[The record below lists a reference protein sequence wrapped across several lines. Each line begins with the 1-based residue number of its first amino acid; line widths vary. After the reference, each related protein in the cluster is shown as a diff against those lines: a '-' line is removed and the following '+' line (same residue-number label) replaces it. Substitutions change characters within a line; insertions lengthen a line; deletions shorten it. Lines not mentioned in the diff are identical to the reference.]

1 MKSDSTFRR
10 HPIGMVVACT
20 NEDRHPAEII
30 PYGSLGAGAW
40 TGHPIGL
47 VIVIG
52 LLFVEAIA
60 IPWFFATQVALGGLV
75 AFFLWLYHKA
85 RRVN

>member
-1 MKSDSTFRR
+1 MKSYATFRR
-10 HPIGMVVACT
+10 HPLGVVVART
-20 NEDRHPAEII
+20 NEDRLPAGIV

-52 LLFVEAIA
+52 LLFLEAIA
-60 IPWFFATQVALGGLV
+60 IPWFFATQVVLGGLV
-75 AFFLWLYHKA
+75 AYFLWLYHGT
-85 RRVN
+85 RRQN